1 MWYNPWAPPIFP
13 ARRPEPL
20 PLPTYPWGVGPP
32 IFPPINDVNQP
43 AQALQAGPPALQL
56 PGQMRRADG
65 GPSAAEQT
73 IEDARH
79 QIATQS
85 QRLPPAAP
93 DYGPDVDWS
102 RYNQPTGEL
111 KAATYSPT
119 QRIGN
124 AMADAL
130 MAAGMPPYT
139 ANDLTHRVGNVL
151 NLFPPVAVAGSAMD
165 AIHAKASHDD
175 VGALTAMV
183 GLIPGVRPGV
193 QAVEQGIRAA
203 SGEIRSG
210 INGAQQASGLFDLSR
225 LHEVPNVPQFDL
237 PRYAPPRGIPTRV
250 LDVNER

>member
-1 MWYNPWAPPIFP
+1 
-13 ARRPEPL
+13 
-20 PLPTYPWGVGPP
+20 
-32 IFPPINDVNQP
+32 
-43 AQALQAGPPALQL
+43 
-56 PGQMRRADG
+56 
-65 GPSAAEQT
+65 
-73 IEDARH
+73 
-79 QIATQS
+79 
-85 QRLPPAAP
+85 
-93 DYGPDVDWS
+93 
-102 RYNQPTGEL
+102 
-111 KAATYSPT
+111 
-119 QRIGN
+119 
-124 AMADAL
+124 
-130 MAAGMPPYT
+130 
-139 ANDLTHRVGNVL
+139 
-151 NLFPPVAVAGSAMD
+151 MD